1 MRRAVPWLVLGGLVL
16 VLFAIEALRPRPYDD
31 RLRVERSGTE
41 PFDAEVLY
49 RLLPAWLGAPVEA
62 VDGPPFERL
71 ADTTLANTLYLFL
84 TDSFEPDEAEA
95 DRLLS
100 FALRGNTVLAVAQ
113 DFGGPLS
120 EALGDTSDAGL
131 DTGFFLSFG
140 VGDLAVTD
148 TLYLPAADRGAGRGG
163 EARGGAGVPYVFPT
177 AVAAAPLVGMDPATT
192 RLLATDADGEP
203 VAVSVRVGAGRVVVS
218 SAPLAFTNAALA
230 GEGDAAAWVGGVLGA
245 APPPDLVLW
254 DGYYKPL
261 RTRAGSQLGIAARE
275 PALRWALALA
285 VLGALLLVV
294 FRGRRWQRAVPVVAP
309 PPNAQREFARVLGR
323 LHFEEGDTAWL
334 ARRKALAF
342 EDALRTRLGIA
353 DADLSDATARRAA
366 ARAGVDEG
374 EALALF
380 GRLRALRA
388 ETAPQPD
395 RLVRADRDVQ
405 AFLDGT
411 AGGAVGDG
419 DAAAAPPGAEPV
431 ASARPAPPA

>member
-1 MRRAVPWLVLGGLVL
+1 MRRAAPWLVLGGLVL
-16 VLFAIEALRPRPYDD
+16 VLFAIEAFRPRPYDD
-31 RLRVERSGTE
+31 RLRVERSGAE

-62 VDGPPFERL
+62 VDRPPFERL
-71 ADTTLANTLYLFL
+71 ADTTLSNALYLFL
-84 TDSFEPDEAEA
+84 TDSFEPDRAET
-95 DRLLS
+95 DRLLA
-100 FALRGNTVLAVAQ
+100 FARRGNTVVAVAQ
-113 DFGGPLS
+113 DFGGPFS

-131 DTGFFLSFG
+131 DTEFFLSFG
-140 VGDLAVTD
+140 AGDLAATD
-148 TLYLPAADRGAGRGG
+148 TLYLPAVGDRAGAGRGG
-163 EARGGAGVPYVFPT
+163 APYAFPT
-177 AVAAAPLVGMDPATT
+177 GVFAAPLAGADPATT
-192 RLLATDADGEP
+192 RVLATTADGEP
-203 VAVSVRVGAGRVVVS
+203 VAVVVRAGAGRVVVS

-230 GEGDAAAWVGGVLGA
+230 GDGDAAAWVGGVLGA

-261 RTRAGSQLGIAARE
+261 RARAGSRLGVAARE

-285 VLGALLLVV
+285 ALAAMLLVL
-294 FRGRRWQRAVPVVAP
+294 FRGRRWQRPVPVVAP

-323 LHFEEGDTAWL
+323 LHFAQGDTAWL
-334 ARRKALAF
+334 ARRKAAAF

-388 ETAPQPD
+388 EAAPAPD
-395 RLVRADRDVQ
+395 RLVRADRDAQ
-405 AFLDGT
+405 DFLARAAGDG
-411 AGGAVGDG
+411 APGGAVG
-419 DAAAAPPGAEPV
+419 GAR
-431 ASARPAPPA
+431 AR